1 MENQNESE
9 YGHHGFVTTDQ
20 VLESVENQ
28 EILRFVRA
36 VRLAD
41 STRGHI
47 PTILLCRVR
56 PEEVAKQAFLGM
68 KE

>member
-1 MENQNESE
+1 M
-9 YGHHGFVTTDQ
+9 TTDQ

-28 EILRFVRA
+28 EILRFVRT